1 MNRRFSLIA
10 GFASCA
16 ALAAIRQPALAQ
28 THNVAGSCQPAFGSS
43 ICTWAKMSGS
53 KVVSMGANVPL
64 AAIENTPADGPM
76 VWPPAPAAV
85 IQMPTRARKATGVDH
100 LTVYWEHHG
109 HPPTPYLTPHFDF
122 HFYAISDAD
131 RQAIDCTNKTK
142 PLAAATGYS
151 LTDIDIPGLGK
162 LEGLCVP
169 GMGMH
174 AITSSEL
181 TSTTPFAGTMVLGYY
196 DSKPIFFEPMVAKA
210 KLMEKKSF
218 SLPMTVPKGLGRGV
232 QYPRKFEAV
241 YDAKMPGYRLVFTE
255 FRGN

>member
-1 MNRRFSLIA
+1 MNRKFQLVA
-10 GFASCA
+10 GFSSCVILVA
-16 ALAAIRQPALAQ
+16 AAVPARAQ
-28 THNVAGSCQPAFGSS
+28 VHNVAGSCQPAFGSS
-43 ICTWAKMSGS
+43 ICTWAKMAGS
-53 KVVSMGANVPL
+53 RVVSMGANVPL
-64 AAIENTPADGPM
+64 AAIENSPADGQM

-85 IQMPTRARKATGVDH
+85 IAMPTQARRATGVDH

-122 HFYAISDAD
+122 HFYTISDAD

-142 PLAAATGYS
+142 PLAAAAGYS
-151 LTDIDIPGLGK
+151 LTDIDIPGIGK

-174 AITSSEL
+174 AISSSEL
-181 TSTTPFAGTMVLGYY
+181 TSTTPFSGTMVLGYY

-218 SLPMTVPKGLGRGV
+218 SLPMTVPKGLGKGV